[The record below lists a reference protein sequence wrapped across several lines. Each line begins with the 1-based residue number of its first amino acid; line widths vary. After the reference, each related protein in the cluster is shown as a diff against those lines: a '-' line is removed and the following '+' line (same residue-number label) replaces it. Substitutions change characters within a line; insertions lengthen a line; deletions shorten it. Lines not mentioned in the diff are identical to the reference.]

1 MHRRNRTPCTFLADK
16 GEKKKVLA
24 QPGREGAGGGGGE
37 RGEGVGEEGG
47 RRATLYLS
55 NLTTCDFPP
64 GSPDSIHVSSF
75 FLLHEGL
82 ALAGPLPGTPLCIAH
97 PSSP

>member
-24 QPGREGAGGGGGE
+24 QPGREGAGGGGGV

-47 RRATLYLS
+47 RRHRAIALA
-55 NLTTCDFPP
+55 
-64 GSPDSIHVSSF
+64 
-75 FLLHEGL
+75 FLLL
-82 ALAGPLPGTPLCIAH
+82 LPHGKTGVGA
-97 PSSP
+97 

>member
-37 RGEGVGEEGG
+37 REGVGEEGG
-47 RRATLYLS
+47 RRHRAIVLA
-55 NLTTCDFPP
+55 
-64 GSPDSIHVSSF
+64 
-75 FLLHEGL
+75 FLLL
-82 ALAGPLPGTPLCIAH
+82 LPHGKTGVGA
-97 PSSP
+97 